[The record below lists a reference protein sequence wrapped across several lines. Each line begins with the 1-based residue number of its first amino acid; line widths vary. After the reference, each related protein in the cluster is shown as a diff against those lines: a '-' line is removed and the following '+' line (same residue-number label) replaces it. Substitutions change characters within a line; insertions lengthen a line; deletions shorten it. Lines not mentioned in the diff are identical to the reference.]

1 MTYQF
6 TWEPTPPVRTGAEMR
21 RVAIFAAGIGSV
33 FICSTLAQFGVS
45 FIFSLFAP
53 ELLKQMWFRLL
64 ASTFCLYLFGMLPG
78 WLILRNIKP
87 EPIESRRLGAV
98 SVVALLSVS
107 VAFLLLGS
115 FAGNFVNTVIESLTG
130 KAQKNPVQNV
140 ADNTPLGVMA
150 LCTVI
155 LAPVAEELFFRKVVI
170 DRLRKYGDIP
180 AILLSATIFGLAHG
194 NFSQFFYAFL
204 LGLAFGAV
212 YCMTGRLRY
221 SIALHVGLNFFGS
234 VWSTLLIRRV
244 GSTFTIETL
253 VGDPIALGMYLVDLA
268 VYGFAVLTVIPSLVW
283 LLKRFHPRRWKS
295 PYTGGQWAK
304 IVLLNPA
311 VWLACAVFVAMFW
324 MAIG

>member
-1 MTYQF
+1 MTYHF

-130 KAQKNPVQNV
+130 KAQRNPVQNV

-155 LAPVAEELFFRKVVI
+155 LLSSTGCGNTVTFRQSCC
-170 DRLRKYGDIP
+170 RQRFSGWRT
-180 AILLSATIFGLAHG
+180 ATSASSFMRSCSGLP
-194 NFSQFFYAFL
+194 
-204 LGLAFGAV
+204 
-212 YCMTGRLRY
+212 
-221 SIALHVGLNFFGS
+221 S
-234 VWSTLLIRRV
+234 VRCT
-244 GSTFTIETL
+244 
-253 VGDPIALGMYLVDLA
+253 A
-268 VYGFAVLTVIPSLVW
+268 
-283 LLKRFHPRRWKS
+283 
-295 PYTGGQWAK
+295 
-304 IVLLNPA
+304 
-311 VWLACAVFVAMFW
+311 
-324 MAIG
+324 